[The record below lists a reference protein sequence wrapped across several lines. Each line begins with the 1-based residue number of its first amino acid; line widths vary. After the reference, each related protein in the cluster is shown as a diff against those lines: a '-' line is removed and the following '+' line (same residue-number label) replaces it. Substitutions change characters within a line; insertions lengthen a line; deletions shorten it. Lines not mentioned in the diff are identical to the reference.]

1 MLIWREQQ
9 EPIVSVMNRAE
20 HFLVSANFLMVA
32 GYADD
37 AIKLSQTAMNQPDRN
52 GSYSADEAQKDAYAA
67 LVNMHASRVQLE
79 IEKENSIGLSWAEM
93 AAQGAKRLGLRLQA
107 WRAER
112 RAASLFADFEV
123 LQSRVRPYAPLD
135 VHIPEWLEPELVA
148 VIGTGIMT
156 EVLDQALENGA
167 FQLNDSYYQSYK
179 AEIMYLNKNFEAAAT
194 AAATALAGLPQQ
206 EVLLKARLSARLGE
220 SLWQMGDF
228 SEANHYFA
236 SALRTDPSVMRRLQT
251 SLPVDIVSD
260 NSPLAESV
268 RKMMAESP
276 RFRAGQSGL
285 TLSISSSPEPL
296 ICLRTRL
303 GEAIS
308 CASQSVDSQQDL
320 RSFSAEIARNFHKQ
334 TFGIGIELSQAERT
348 ILMGSNVI
356 LSAQRSSNRQN
367 NGEVFL
373 KR

>member
-1 MLIWREQQ
+1 M
-9 EPIVSVMNRAE
+9 
-20 HFLVSANFLMVA
+20 
-32 GYADD
+32 
-37 AIKLSQTAMNQPDRN
+37 
-52 GSYSADEAQKDAYAA
+52 
-67 LVNMHASRVQLE
+67 
-79 IEKENSIGLSWAEM
+79 
-93 AAQGAKRLGLRLQA
+93 
-107 WRAER
+107 
-112 RAASLFADFEV
+112 
-123 LQSRVRPYAPLD
+123 D

-156 EVLDQALENGA
+156 KVLDLALENGA

-179 AEIMYLNKNFEAAAT
+179 AEILYLNKNFEAAAT

-206 EVLLKARLSARLGE
+206 EVLLKARLSARLAE

-236 SALRTDPSVMRRLQT
+236 AALRTDPSVMRRLQT

-260 NSPLAESV
+260 NSPMAESV

-285 TLSISSSPEPL
+285 ILSVSSSPEPL

-308 CASQSVDSQQDL
+308 CASHSVDSQQDL
-320 RSFSAEIARNFHKQ
+320 QSFSAEFARNFHKQ

-348 ILMGSNVI
+348 ILVGSNVI
-356 LSAQRSSNRQN
+356 LSAQRSSTRQN
-367 NGEVFL
+367 SGEVFL